1 MTRTVIPLGAAFLVG
16 LALCR
21 PVSAQ
26 GDLLQAGETVDEG
39 YLQFDNPVVAI
50 WPEVS
55 QQGIDAYEQV
65 IDQLIAVYKAELET
79 ADAHESELKA
89 LIEEAKKNEDIV
101 KAKID
106 LAKKVE
112 NPEEKQR
119 LESLKKSH
127 EIRRKYIEEI
137 RKIREQERKASE
149 ARVAYFS
156 KMEETLETAKSLVE
170 VRTGSDAGVN
180 DLLRVEE
187 KLIKQ
192 SQELSK
198 LNDKVAGESNK
209 LNKARM
215 NAFKE
220 RGKILELKDRAGS

>member
-1 MTRTVIPLGAAFLVG
+1 MRTLISLAVVSLVSLAFS
-16 LALCR
+16 R

-26 GDLLQAGETVDEG
+26 ADLMQAGETVDEG

-50 WPEVS
+50 WPEIS
-55 QQGIDAYEQV
+55 REGIDAYEQI
-65 IDQLIAVYKAELET
+65 IDQLIAVYEAELQT

-89 LIEEAKKNEDIV
+89 LIDEAKKNEDIV

-112 NPEEKQR
+112 NEEERKR
-119 LESLKKSH
+119 LEDLKKSH
-127 EIRRKYIEEI
+127 ETRRKYIEDI

-149 ARVAYFS
+149 ARVEYFQ
-156 KMEETLETAKSLVE
+156 KLEETLETTKALAE
-170 VRTGSDAGVN
+170 VRGASDAGVD

-187 KLIKQ
+187 ELIKQ

-209 LNKARM
+209 LSKARM
-215 NAFKE
+215 SAFKE
-220 RGKILELKDRAGS
+220 RTKILELKDKADS